1 LKPAKINKNQ
11 RLSWLEGIRI
21 FAATVILLYHYQLLF
36 TNYAFTPQPTGF
48 MANLSQVSAM
58 SAKLGSGL
66 GQWLSQPIWFGY
78 QFVDVFVLMSGLSL
92 VLSLKGQPIQT
103 GSFLKKRIWRILL
116 PFWTVAWLSYPIL
129 WSIGKCTNTYIP
141 DAWHM
146 FAGGTF
152 PLLFEYGGRL
162 LLSTSGPWWFL
173 PLILSFTAVF
183 PLLWHLVQRWGM
195 RNLLWVTTGLTLVYR
210 TLAVYAFDGHPTY
223 AIVAAD
229 AGWQPFVPFVAKL
242 GTFTLGMWA
251 ALQYQKLRGPLCWS
265 TRRALLVGLL
275 IYAIG
280 FICQFYQWGWI
291 VADELNAIGLSLG
304 CMVISRFLADRLNL
318 AKVLTRLG
326 KHSYSYFLIHNFV
339 VDRLIR
345 LVVKEDLAAYYRYLP
360 LALVLTLILA
370 IGVDQLTPQVEKVMR
385 SSWAW
390 CDRALRKP
398 QRINPDRKI
407 DMRGAGFR

>member
-1 LKPAKINKNQ
+1 
-11 RLSWLEGIRI
+11 
-21 FAATVILLYHYQLLF
+21 
-36 TNYAFTPQPTGF
+36 
-48 MANLSQVSAM
+48 
-58 SAKLGSGL
+58 
-66 GQWLSQPIWFGY
+66 
-78 QFVDVFVLMSGLSL
+78 
-92 VLSLKGQPIQT
+92 
-103 GSFLKKRIWRILL
+103 
-116 PFWTVAWLSYPIL
+116 
-129 WSIGKCTNTYIP
+129 
-141 DAWHM
+141 
-146 FAGGTF
+146 
-152 PLLFEYGGRL
+152 
-162 LLSTSGPWWFL
+162 
-173 PLILSFTAVF
+173 
-183 PLLWHLVQRWGM
+183 
-195 RNLLWVTTGLTLVYR
+195 
-210 TLAVYAFDGHPTY
+210 
-223 AIVAAD
+223 
-229 AGWQPFVPFVAKL
+229 
-242 GTFTLGMWA
+242 
-251 ALQYQKLRGPLCWS
+251 LCWS

-304 CMVISRFLADRLNL
+304 CMVIFRFLADRLNL